1 MKTYTVKIHIIT
13 PLIIH
18 SGEFYS
24 IFELLPTKDGKSIM
38 LIDLNK
44 AFNIMSQKER
54 EQFLSIMDTLA
65 ADIKKDK
72 DKLLKARSIMQ
83 TVALQNLD
91 VIIQRVQAHPQF
103 IQGVDSN
110 PYAVI
115 YKIFKDELSRKPF
128 IPGSTLKGAFRTALL
143 ESLRKKNN
151 MYPNVKLFKNNRPK
165 NFQSTDFEMQIMK
178 KDNDAIF
185 DIELDPFRFMKVSDL
200 MLKKQT
206 VLLDTVRIIG
216 KGKQQ
221 KGIPI
226 YTEMSASQYIN
237 KDECIAEGEITIDD
251 DGLKKFVNNYKLGD
265 FLNIE
270 FVMNSLMDFNQE
282 ILNNK
287 KHPIDLKVKE
297 NITTLCKANELIPLR
312 LGRFTQVES
321 KTFKIKQKNVISPDI
336 NFYGG
341 VSRSLVHGEIPAGWC
356 GVKIQ
361 P

>member
-1 MKTYTVKIHIIT
+1 MKSYTVKIHIIT

-38 LIDLNK
+38 LIDFNK
-44 AFNIMSQKER
+44 AFNFMSQKER
-54 EQFLSIMDTLA
+54 EQFFSIMDTLV

-72 DKLLKARSIMQ
+72 EKLLRARSILQ
-83 TVALQNLD
+83 NVALQNLD

-110 PYAVI
+110 PYAII
-115 YKIFKDELSRKPF
+115 YKIFKDELSMKPY
-128 IPGSTLKGAFRTALL
+128 IPGSTLKGALRTALL

-151 MYPNVKLFKNNRPK
+151 MYPNVKLFKNNKPK

-178 KDNDAIF
+178 KDTNAIF
-185 DIELDPFRFMKVSDL
+185 DIGLDPFRFMKVSDL
-200 MLKKQT
+200 MFKNQT

-226 YTEMSASQYIN
+226 YTEMSASHYIN
-237 KDECIAEGEITIDD
+237 KDECIAEGEITIDE

-270 FVMNSLMDFNQE
+270 FIMKSLMDFNLE

-287 KHPIDLKVKE
+287 KHPIDPKVKE
-297 NITTLCKANELIPLR
+297 NITTVCNSNELIPLR
-312 LGRFTQVES
+312 LGRFTQIES
-321 KTFKIKQKNVISPDI
+321 KTFKIKQKKAIPPEVNL
-336 NFYGG
+336 YGG
-341 VSRSLVHGEIPAGWC
+341 VSRSLIRGEIPAGWC
-356 GVKIQ
+356 GLKIQ
-361 P
+361 N